1 MGKVMS
7 LNTLPGPVLTDPL
20 AAPEPASLIRQLRGM
35 FEYSPADKRWSLV
48 DGVAVLLLAVLW
60 AMRMYATWA
69 TWGNLSIDGGHEM
82 YVPAMLAQGKML
94 YRDVWYHYG
103 PVAPYLNSYLFRL
116 FGMRLEVLYWAG
128 SLSALASAIL
138 LFAVGRELGSRVV
151 GWTAGAVVILQA
163 FHPSLF
169 SFPLPYSFASVYG
182 LLAACLFLWLL
193 LRASTSTH
201 WLWTFGAGTVAA
213 LALLLKLEYGMAAYL
228 TLFVLIALASIQRRS
243 IKDFAH
249 LSLAILPGAACC
261 ALIIYW
267 MISIRGADFITQE
280 NILSWPTSYFMKTF
294 GQAWLESTG
303 FTISAP
309 AFLGALF
316 RSIPIVAFLYIAYR
330 VLWPGRPS
338 KQSAWPPAA
347 VALVLGA
354 YFILKGVGALPFFGA
369 ETIFSTLF
377 FPQDMVLHVIL
388 AALGA
393 WAYYLYSLRNG
404 SLPNP
409 GIPLL
414 LTFAG
419 LLALRILMKMT
430 PEGYPIYYNGPVV
443 LSFLLLLCLLI
454 PRSGHSRWFPLVAES
469 IVCLACL
476 VPVALHAK
484 TLDANAKLFVPLKTE
499 RGTIRVLPQ
508 VADNYQAAIQFMKDA
523 NSRGESVLAVAEDT
537 SLYFLSGIEC
547 PTRVY
552 TFNPG
557 VVAPGHMTDELL
569 QEIDRKPVRYLLWSN
584 RIYPEYGTPVFGK
597 DFAQDLG
604 TYFTSHYHRTGRLVP
619 NGNNLTELSF
629 SVWERRPEGEIAQ

>member
-1 MGKVMS
+1 MF
-7 LNTLPGPVLTDPL
+7 LNTSPMPVLNAPL
-20 AAPEPASLIRQLRGM
+20 AAPEPASLLHQLGGT
-35 FEYSPADKRWSLV
+35 FERPPADRHWGLV

-103 PVAPYLNSYLFRL
+103 PIAPYFNSYLFRL

-138 LFAVGRELGSRVV
+138 LFVIGRELRSSVV
-151 GWTAGAVVILQA
+151 GWATGAVVILQA
-163 FHPSLF
+163 FHSSLF

-193 LRASTSTH
+193 LRASTSTN
-201 WLWTFGAGTVAA
+201 WLWTFGAGTAA
-213 LALLLKLEYGMAAYL
+213 AVALLLKLEYGIAAYL
-228 TLFVLIALASIQRRS
+228 TLFVLIALMGIQRQS
-243 IKDFAH
+243 VKHFAR
-249 LSLAILPGAACC
+249 LSLAVLPGAAFC
-261 ALIIYW
+261 ALTIYW
-267 MISIRGADFITQE
+267 MISIRGVDFITQE

-294 GQAWLESTG
+294 GQAWLEQTG
-303 FTISAP
+303 FTISAR

-316 RSIPIVAFLYIAYR
+316 RSIPVAAFLYVVYR
-330 VLWPGRPS
+330 VLWPGRSS
-338 KQSAWPPAA
+338 KHSAWPPGA

-354 YFILKGVGALPFFGA
+354 YFILTGVTSLPFFGA
-369 ETIFSTLF
+369 AETIVSTLF
-377 FPQDMVLHVIL
+377 FPQDMVLYVIL

-393 WAYYLYSLRNG
+393 WAYYLYNLRNG
-404 SLPNP
+404 SLRNP
-409 GIPLL
+409 RIPLL
-414 LTFAG
+414 FTFAG
-419 LLALRILMKMT
+419 LLAFRMLMKMT

-443 LSFLLLLCLLI
+443 LSFLLLLCLMI
-454 PRSGHSRWFPLVAES
+454 PRSGQSRRFLLIAES

-476 VPVALHAK
+476 LPVALHAR

-499 RGTIRVLPQ
+499 RGTIWVRPQ

-569 QEIDRKPVRYLLWSN
+569 QQIDRKPVRYLLWSN
-584 RIYPEYGTPVFGK
+584 RIYPEYGALVFGK

-604 TYFTSHYHRTGRLVP
+604 TYFTSHYRRTGRLVP
-619 NGNNLTELSF
+619 TGNNTRELSF